1 MNNSIISAQSL
12 TKSFRDCTAL
22 NNVTFSIDKPC
33 IVGLIG
39 NNGAGKTTLLKIL
52 NGIYNP
58 TSGKA
63 TVLEANATDIA
74 SRENSVLIDD
84 TIAYP
89 FHYKL
94 KNILNEMPNNYKNW
108 DGDKAEK
115 LMQHFALPHD
125 RAYTKLSK
133 GMKSIFN
140 TIVALSANAP
150 ITLLDEP
157 TSGMDVGARKD
168 FYSIVLNEFIANP
181 RLIMISSHLVG
192 EMENILSHA
201 VILKNNK
208 LLFSGETS
216 KLTSLGLLLQGNA
229 EDIAPLIEKAKV
241 LDETDIFGKKQY
253 SILSKFT
260 EEDYEYMTKHGIE
273 HQQLSLNDICVYLCS
288 TQKNSIK
295 DIYQ

>member
-1 MNNSIISAQSL
+1 MNNNIISAQSL
-12 TKSFRDCTAL
+12 TKEFRDCTAL

-39 NNGAGKTTLLKIL
+39 NNGAGKTTLLKLL
-52 NGIYNP
+52 NGVYSP

-63 TVLEANATDIA
+63 IVLDNNATDIA

-84 TIAYP
+84 TVAYP

-94 KNILNEMPNNYKNW
+94 KNVLNEMPNNFKNW

-168 FYSIVLNEFIANP
+168 FYSIILNEFIANS

-192 EMENILSHA
+192 EMEKILSHA

-216 KLTSLGLLLQGNA
+216 QLTSLGYLLQGNA
-229 EDIAPLIEKAKV
+229 EDIAPLIERAKV

-253 SILSKFT
+253 SVMYEFT
-260 EEDYEYMTKHGIE
+260 EDDYEYMTKHGIE
-273 HQQLSLNDICVYLCS
+273 RQQLSLNDICVYLCS
-288 TQKNSIK
+288 TQKNSVK

>member
-1 MNNSIISAQSL
+1 MNNSIISTQSL
-12 TKSFRDCTAL
+12 TKEFRNCTAL
-22 NNVTFSIDKPC
+22 NNVTFSIDNPC

-52 NGIYNP
+52 NGIYSP

-63 TVLEANATDIA
+63 SVLEANATDIA

-84 TIAYP
+84 TVAYP

-94 KNILNEMPNNYKNW
+94 KHILNEMPYNFKNW
-108 DGDKAEK
+108 DSDKADK
-115 LMQHFALPHD
+115 LMQHFDLPHD

-168 FYSIVLNEFIANP
+168 FYSIILNEFIANP

-229 EDIAPLIEKAKV
+229 KDITPLIEKAKV
-241 LDETDIFGKKQY
+241 LDETEIFGKKQY
-253 SILSKFT
+253 SVLSKFT

-288 TQKNSIK
+288 TQKNSVN

>member
-12 TKSFRDCTAL
+12 TKEFRNCTAL

-39 NNGAGKTTLLKIL
+39 NNGAGKTTLLRIL
-52 NGIYNP
+52 NGIYSP

-63 TVLEANATDIA
+63 TILGANATDIA

-94 KNILNEMPNNYKNW
+94 KNILNEMPDNFKNW
-108 DGDKAEK
+108 DSDKAEK
-115 LMQHFALPHD
+115 LMRHFSLPHD

-140 TIVALSANAP
+140 TIVALSTNAP

-201 VILKNNK
+201 VILRNNK

-216 KLTSLGLLLQGNA
+216 QLTSLGYLLQGNA

-241 LDETDIFGKKQY
+241 LDVTDIFGKKQY
-253 SILSKFT
+253 SVMCEFT
-260 EEDYEYMTKHGIE
+260 EDDYVYMTQHGIE
-273 HQQLSLNDICVYLCS
+273 HQQLSLNDICVYLCN
-288 TQKNSIK
+288 TQKNSVK

>member
-1 MNNSIISAQSL
+1 MNNSIISTQSL
-12 TKSFRDCTAL
+12 TKEFRNCTAL
-22 NNVTFSIDKPC
+22 NNVTFSIDNPC

-52 NGIYNP
+52 NGIYSP

-63 TVLEANATDIA
+63 SVLETNATDIA

-84 TIAYP
+84 TVAYP

-94 KNILNEMPNNYKNW
+94 KHILNEMPYNFKNW
-108 DGDKAEK
+108 DSDKADK
-115 LMQHFALPHD
+115 LMQHFDLPHD

-168 FYSIVLNEFIANP
+168 FYSIILNEFIANP

-229 EDIAPLIEKAKV
+229 KDITPLIEKAKV
-241 LDETDIFGKKQY
+241 LDETEIFGKKQY
-253 SILSKFT
+253 SVLSKFT

-288 TQKNSIK
+288 TQKNSVN

>member
-1 MNNSIISAQSL
+1 MNKSIINTQSL
-12 TKSFRDCTAL
+12 TKKFKNCTAL
-22 NNVTFSIDKPC
+22 NNVTFSITEPC

-52 NGIYNP
+52 NGIYSP
-58 TSGKA
+58 TSGEA
-63 TVLEANATDIA
+63 IVLEANATDITA
-74 SRENSVLIDD
+74 RENSVLIDD
-84 TIAYP
+84 TVAYP

-94 KNILNEMPNNYKNW
+94 KHILNEMPYNFKNW
-108 DGDKAEK
+108 DSNKADK

-125 RAYTKLSK
+125 RAYTRLSK

-168 FYSIVLNEFIANP
+168 FYSIILNEFIANP

-216 KLTSLGLLLQGNA
+216 RLTSLGLLLQGNA
-229 EDIAPLIEKAKV
+229 EDIAPLLEKAKV
-241 LDETDIFGKKQY
+241 LDETEIFGKKQY
-253 SILSKFT
+253 SVLSKFT
-260 EEDYEYMTKHGIE
+260 ADDYEYMTKHGIE

-288 TQKNSIK
+288 TQKNSVK

>member
-1 MNNSIISAQSL
+1 MNNNIISAQSL
-12 TKSFRDCTAL
+12 TKEFRDCTAL

-39 NNGAGKTTLLKIL
+39 NNGAGKTTLLKLL
-52 NGIYNP
+52 NGVYSP

-63 TVLEANATDIA
+63 IVLDNNATDIA

-84 TIAYP
+84 TIAHP

-94 KNILNEMPNNYKNW
+94 KNVLNEMPNNFKNW

-168 FYSIVLNEFIANP
+168 FYSIILNEFIANS

-216 KLTSLGLLLQGNA
+216 QLTSLGYLLQGNA
-229 EDIAPLIEKAKV
+229 EDIAPLIERAKV

-253 SILSKFT
+253 SVMREFT
-260 EEDYEYMTKHGIE
+260 EDDYEYMTKHGIE
-273 HQQLSLNDICVYLCS
+273 RQQLSLNDICAYLCS
-288 TQKNSIK
+288 TQKNSVK